1 MGLGVFITAI
11 AAVWHLKA
19 PFFKRFL
26 KPRASLTALSKT
38 ISDVLHPFVKTTP
51 LPAATAVYNFV
62 TKAAAEINAELVDRQ
77 RHADVTDLKEW
88 EQIDVDITVN
98 LSINDLSR
106 EMTAI
111 VPFDTA
117 LATERGNVIL
127 GVEGQLGTLDRVQV
141 ESLADKVE
149 ALLSNTKKKKLGYE
163 QYAGRHVLGFIVGRT
178 VDDKTAVLA
187 AARARGVAVAVQ
199 SSGRR
204 AKILNRD
211 VIPAD
216 L

>member
-1 MGLGVFITAI
+1 M
-11 AAVWHLKA
+11 
-19 PFFKRFL
+19 
-26 KPRASLTALSKT
+26 
-38 ISDVLHPFVKTTP
+38 
-51 LPAATAVYNFV
+51 
-62 TKAAAEINAELVDRQ
+62 
-77 RHADVTDLKEW
+77 TDLKEW
-88 EQIDVDITVN
+88 EKIDVDITEN
-98 LSINDLSR
+98 LRINGLSR
-106 EMTAI
+106 EKTAI

-163 QYAGRHVLGFIVGRT
+163 QYADRHVLGFIVGRT
-178 VDDKTAVLA
+178 IDDKTAVLD
-187 AARARGVAVAVQ
+187 AARARGVVVAVQ